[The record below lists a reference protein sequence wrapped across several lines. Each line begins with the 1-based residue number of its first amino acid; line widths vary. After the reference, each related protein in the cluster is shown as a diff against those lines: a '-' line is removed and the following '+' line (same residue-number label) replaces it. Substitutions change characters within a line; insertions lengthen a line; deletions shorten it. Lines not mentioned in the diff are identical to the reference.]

1 MHTNYTIKESPPS
14 AEDFA
19 SLRKLIGWSN
29 PCLSVVQKS
38 IDASLFSATI
48 YLDNNLVGCGRVI
61 GDGAMYFYIQDV
73 IIHPEHQNKGLGSK
87 IMNTL
92 IAHLESCCA
101 PGARARASTV
111 STSNPIWHLRTGNRS
126 CMSLPSTWRPCPTP
140 RRSCPAVS

>member
-1 MHTNYTIKESPPS
+1 
-14 AEDFA
+14 
-19 SLRKLIGWSN
+19 GWSN

-101 PGARARASTV
+101 PGATIGLLAAHGKESFYLKFGFKPRD
-111 STSNPIWHLRTGNRS
+111 GQ
-126 CMSLPSTWRPCPTP
+126 SLGLGMCRFI
-140 RRSCPAVS
+140 

>member
-1 MHTNYTIKESPPS
+1 MMHTNYTIKESPPS
-14 AEDFA
+14 VEDFA

-38 IDASLFSATI
+38 IDAS
-48 YLDNNLVGCGRVI
+48 

-92 IAHLESCCA
+92 MNTLIAHLESCCA
-101 PGARARASTV
+101 PGATIGLLAAHGKESFYLKFGFKPRD
-111 STSNPIWHLRTGNRS
+111 GQ
-126 CMSLPSTWRPCPTP
+126 SLGLGMCRFI
-140 RRSCPAVS
+140 

>member
-1 MHTNYTIKESPPS
+1 MMHTNYTVKESPPS
-14 AEDFA
+14 AEDFT

-38 IDASLFSATI
+38 IDASLFWATI
-48 YLDNNLVGCGRVI
+48 YLDNNLVGCGRVV

-73 IIHPEHQNKGLGSK
+73 TIHPEHQNKGLGSK

-101 PGARARASTV
+101 PGATIGLLAAHGKESFYLKFGFKPRD
-111 STSNPIWHLRTGNRS
+111 GQ
-126 CMSLPSTWRPCPTP
+126 SLGLGMCRFI
-140 RRSCPAVS
+140 